1 MNIKIVVIVYSLY
14 CIHYSIKIKYIHI
27 AICIPILM
35 LILIRTLFDENIS

>member
-14 CIHYSIKIKYIHI
+14 CIHYSIKIKYY
-27 AICIPILM
+27 ICIPILILM

>member
-14 CIHYSIKIKYIHI
+14 CIHYSIKIKYI